1 MKKIRWESCR
11 MILKSLKSMTTP
23 SLKFFSNDFLSVDL
37 PSKITVG
44 WPTRRQMSHPRS
56 GQKNPASNMVLG
68 IINSD
73 FDTMIN
79 FINQVERLNG
89 IAPGDFR
96 SCSKETNK
104 EGIPLCKGIWEDCGS
119 LFEITDVQIQ
129 TFRRPRHNKI
139 PLFHGSRTRI
149 CITGIARNIN
159 TPVEA
164 IQNSAHGEILTV
176 KNEFCDIPKDGCGG
190 MKNGCPIQSG
200 DEFNYCSVLHVP
212 DITVQLDVDVFW
224 RVIAKGTSNYAC
236 TIENMASHLKTNP
249 WTLTHLTKIS
259 LYI

>member
-1 MKKIRWESCR
+1 MAGTSFFIQCLISLQ
-11 MILKSLKSMTTP
+11 ILIYVHS
-23 SLKFFSNDFLSVDL
+23 
-37 PSKITVG
+37 
-44 WPTRRQMSHPRS
+44 
-56 GQKNPASNMVLG
+56 QK
-68 IINSD
+68 
-73 FDTMIN
+73 
-79 FINQVERLNG
+79 LNG

-176 KNEFCDIPKDGCGG
+176 KKEFCDIPKDGCGG

-224 RVIAKGTSNYAC
+224 RLLQVPSVTKTCQKSFDTNKPPLICLKIPTSIKTRKFLGEIIAARNKAKLS
-236 TIENMASHLKTNP
+236 
-249 WTLTHLTKIS
+249 
-259 LYI
+259 